1 MVVMFR
7 SYRLLISTLLIA
19 VVALAIVS
27 PALAVPQAK
36 IVIEPRIVEAYVGQ
50 SFTIDVWIRDLSE
63 DMVDF
68 GIKISWDPTM
78 MEYVNHANHV
88 SANGWSLAGPGEV
101 VDLDNSEY
109 LLIAE
114 GPAFGEDA
122 SWTTIT
128 FRCLGEGSSPINV
141 VDWLIENEFEDPFD
155 VEILKAAVNQNPEAT
170 VGGVVSQINKLEII
184 TPYLALA
191 GLITVVSTVYVIKR
205 SKD

>member
-1 MVVMFR
+1 MFR
-7 SYRLLISTLLIA
+7 SYQLLIPTLLIA
-19 VVALAIVS
+19 VVALAVVS

-36 IVIEPRIVEAYVGQ
+36 IVIEPRIVEAFAGQ
-50 SFTIDVWIRDLSE
+50 PFTVDVWIRDLSE
-63 DMVDF
+63 DMIDF
-68 GIKISWDPTM
+68 GFVISWDPTM
-78 MEYVNHANHV
+78 MEYISSANHV

-101 VDLDNSEY
+101 VNLDDSEY
-109 LLIAE
+109 LLVAE

-141 VDWLIENEFEDPFD
+141 VDWLIENEFEEPFD
-155 VEILKAAVNQNPEAT
+155 VEILKAAVNQNSEAT

-191 GLITVVSTVYVIKR
+191 GLITVVSAVVVISR
-205 SKD
+205 RGRV